1 MLMDEKDKEF
11 SLVKNIINTML
22 LLSKQQKIYA
32 VENRL
37 VKLTSTRLLGFFDAY
52 FLYRENFQL
61 TVVRHGFMYD
71 EDFVDRLNKAFEQFA
86 YTLFQHGISAIR
98 IQKDLTARDLQ
109 AFLSL
114 TTRPPSESWEEGG
127 FISSLRMRNIETI
140 EIREMAESDIVFLDE
155 VRPVERS
162 EALKQKSGI
171 WDRFAL
177 AVFHGLSGYRKNGD
191 SEPED
196 IKPGMLAQLTNQ
208 VLAGMSEANKQK
220 FAKGVSNFLTSIQSE
235 KINEY
240 RGRALAKLTDFINR
254 IAPEIRQRLFS
265 NIFNLNLKPQ
275 FAEEFYSGL
284 SDEIILEILE
294 SSSQDNNYVPPVI
307 LKVLG
312 KIAIDKNIVMSSVNV
327 DKKITE
333 KKADIVKLFQKDD
346 FEKYVPD
353 KYRDA
358 LINIIRHDNIP
369 KSTEEGLLLLRTT
382 LEEALQERHA
392 ADIILKILHESPDPA
407 HIMGLDQ
414 NLANIVSLYL
424 DEADYKGLLALWQLC
439 CGEDH
444 GRQFNMLMREFASA
458 DFAERI
464 VDRVALSGKPGQAEI
479 ESVIVAVG
487 PPFVAPLLERLA
499 VETNRAS
506 RMRYLRLLQE
516 LDEKQV
522 IAEAVKHLGDQRWF
536 FVRNVIYLLCN
547 LQSDDAVPYLRPLT
561 RHHHPKVQL
570 EAVRACLKFGCRDS
584 LVDLVRMLDDKDQQT
599 VDRGISLAMLVSN
612 PTVTERLILLLQD
625 RVMFDY
631 RLEQKTAIVQVLAK
645 KAQAEALPVFS
656 SILSS
661 SNLVHAKKHESLKE
675 EIVKSLAYFDPVLL
689 GPFIKQ
695 LAAVTSGNIQSR
707 LQMLSRR
714 IGADHGAN

>member
-1 MLMDEKDKEF
+1 MLLDDKDKEF

-32 VENRL
+32 VENQL
-37 VKLTSTRLLGFFDAY
+37 VKLTATRLLGFFDAY

-61 TVVRHGFMYD
+61 TVVRHGFMHD
-71 EDFVDRLNKAFEQFA
+71 ENFVDRPNKAFEQFA

-98 IQKDLTARDLQ
+98 IQKDLTSRDLQ
-109 AFLSL
+109 VFLSL

-127 FISSLRMRNIETI
+127 FISSMRMRAIEKI
-140 EIREMAESDIVFLDE
+140 EIREMSESDIVFLGE

-162 EALKQKSGI
+162 EALQQKSGI

-177 AVFHGLSGYRKNGD
+177 AVFHGLKGYRKNGD
-191 SEPED
+191 GEPEE

-208 VLAGMSEANKQK
+208 ILAGMSEVNKQK

-294 SSSQDNNYVPPVI
+294 SSSQDNTYVPPVI

-312 KIAIDKNIVMSSVNV
+312 KIALDKKIVMSNVNV
-327 DKKITE
+327 DKKIAE

-346 FEKYVPD
+346 FAKYVPE

-358 LINIIRHDNIP
+358 LFNIIHHDNIP
-369 KSTEEGLLLLRTT
+369 QSSEAGLLLLRTT
-382 LEEALQERHA
+382 LEEARQERHT
-392 ADIILKILHESPDPA
+392 ADIILEILHASPDPA

-414 NLANIVSLYL
+414 NLVNIVSLYL
-424 DEADYKGLLALWQLC
+424 DEADYTGLLGLWKLC
-439 CGEDH
+439 SGEGY
-444 GRQFNMLMREFASA
+444 GRQFNMLMRVFAGAEFA
-458 DFAERI
+458 DRI
-464 VDRVALSGKPGQAEI
+464 VDHVAQSGKPEQAEI
-479 ESVIVAVG
+479 EALIVAVG
-487 PPFVAPLLERLA
+487 SPFVAPLLERLA

-536 FVRNVIYLLCN
+536 FVRNVIYLLRS
-547 LQSDDAVPYLRPLT
+547 LQSDDAMPYLRPLT
-561 RHHHPKVQL
+561 RHPHPKVQL

-584 LVDLVRMLDDKDQQT
+584 LVELVRMLDDKDQKT
-599 VDRGISLAMLVSN
+599 VDTGVSLAMQVSN
-612 PTVTERLILLLQD
+612 PTVTERLLLLLQD
-625 RVMFDY
+625 RAVFDY
-631 RLEQKTAIVQVLAK
+631 RLEQKAAIVQVLAK
-645 KAQAEALPVFS
+645 NAQAEALPVFS

-675 EIVKSLAYFDPVLL
+675 EIVKSLTYFDPVLL

-695 LAAVTSGNIQSR
+695 LVGVTSGNIQGR

-714 IGADHGAN
+714 IGAGHGAN